1 MKRRWNCSTAG
12 LFEEKIVKHQNIKS
26 CIQGKGKT
34 FFLIHLQEREKNKEK
49 FLTPHG
55 ASLPARRRWGDSDF
69 SISCN
74 SPPMLGRVFSKC
86 RTHLWPDGLV
96 VSNYYV
102 VVDPELCE
110 VALALVCISGAN
122 PNNAMCGG
130 KVLSYWRL
138 TLLYRRMQPH
148 ETLAIWPM
156 DSMNFLQINFQSF
169 VGYFHVKE
177 WSFVRYHCDIQIE

>member
-1 MKRRWNCSTAG
+1 MSHVSSATLTWFIILVEEVLEGDVAKWRKSSIAYNLIYFYQLKHLEAEVK
-12 LFEEKIVKHQNIKS
+12 LFHSRIIWGKDRKTSEYQELYS
-26 CIQGKGKT
+26 RQGEN

-55 ASLPARRRWGDSDF
+55 ASLPARRRWGDSAF

-110 VALALVCISGAN
+110 VAL
-122 PNNAMCGG
+122 
-130 KVLSYWRL
+130 
-138 TLLYRRMQPH
+138 H
-148 ETLAIWPM
+148 
-156 DSMNFLQINFQSF
+156 
-169 VGYFHVKE
+169 
-177 WSFVRYHCDIQIE
+177 